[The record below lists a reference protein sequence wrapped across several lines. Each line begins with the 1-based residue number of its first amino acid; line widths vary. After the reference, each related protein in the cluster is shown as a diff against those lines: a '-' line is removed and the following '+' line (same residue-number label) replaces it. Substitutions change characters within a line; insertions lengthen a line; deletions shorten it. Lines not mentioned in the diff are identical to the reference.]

1 MSREEEKS
9 EDLRRLRAALKS
21 AGAPLLAAPGDLAA
35 RVLAPGERTVP
46 AAALAGLAL
55 AGALAALLL
64 LVPGGRDGIPPS
76 GQSLTQAFYN
86 PFGAAVPGEASGT
99 DFLYRL
105 SARSESGPGAGP
117 APLNLKE
124 GL

>member
-1 MSREEEKS
+1 MSREDETREE
-9 EDLRRLRAALKS
+9 LRPLRAAMKE
-21 AGAPLLAAPGDLAA
+21 AGAPLLAAPDDLAA
-35 RVLAPGERTVP
+35 RVLASTQGPVP

-64 LVPGGRDGIPPS
+64 LVPAGRDGLPPA
-76 GQSLTQAFYN
+76 GPSLTQAFYN

-99 DFLYRL
+99 DFLSRL
-105 SARSESGPGAGP
+105 SVRSEGGPGAGP